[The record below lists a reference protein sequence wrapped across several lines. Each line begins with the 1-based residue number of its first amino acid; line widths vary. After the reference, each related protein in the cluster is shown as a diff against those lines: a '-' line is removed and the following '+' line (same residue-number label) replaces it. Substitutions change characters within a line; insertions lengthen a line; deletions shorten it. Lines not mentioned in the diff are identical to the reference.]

1 MNHKDLPYDEA
12 PRMDSPN
19 ILPILCLPNLRH
31 KLGVSPHADVK
42 CRNLTAEHLKI
53 ESNSAYS
60 VLIQC
65 F

>member
-1 MNHKDLPYDEA
+1 
-12 PRMDSPN
+12 MDSPN